1 MALRHPRKPIL
12 LLRTIV
18 FVAAFAQPLAARAA
32 DSLLMFVLGFGK
44 NLVESSM
51 QDEKARRGKA
61 WGSNVASA
69 PVPAALQ
76 SPKTPASM
84 NQEDLR
90 ALIDESFVYLSRSQL
105 AELHA
110 GLDKALA
117 DPANSAQREAIL
129 NQFVAVARQV
139 QFIHG
144 QLNHLS
150 PDDKRLLVARYA
162 ANFRTLSPDQ
172 QQALLEQLRQ
182 HELPLPTD
190 LNDMMLAALTP
201 MQQ

>member
-1 MALRHPRKPIL
+1 MALRRPRNPIL

-18 FVAAFAQPLAARAA
+18 FVAAFAQPLAAHAA
-32 DSLLMFVLGFGK
+32 DPMLMFVLGFAK
-44 NLVESSM
+44 NLIESSM
-51 QDEKARRGKA
+51 QEDKARRGKV
-61 WGSNVASA
+61 WGSNVATA
-69 PVPAALQ
+69 PVPATLQ
-76 SPKTPASM
+76 SPKAPASM

-144 QLNHLS
+144 QLNQLS

-162 ANFRTLSPDQ
+162 ANFGTLSPDQ

>member
-1 MALRHPRKPIL
+1 MASRRPRNPIL

-18 FVAAFAQPLAARAA
+18 FVAVFAQPIVARAA
-32 DSLLMFVLGFGK
+32 DPLLMFMLGFAK
-44 NLVESSM
+44 NLIETSM
-51 QDEKARRGKA
+51 QEQTARRGKA
-61 WGSNVASA
+61 GGTNVVSV
-69 PVPAALQ
+69 PVPAIFQ

-84 NQEDLR
+84 DQEDLR
-90 ALIDESFVYLSRSQL
+90 ALIDEGFAYLSRPQL

-110 GLDKALA
+110 ELEKVLA
-117 DPANSAQREAIL
+117 DPANSAHREAIL

-150 PDDKRLLVARYA
+150 PDDKRLLTERFA

-182 HELPLPTD
+182 RALPLPTD
-190 LNDMMLAALTP
+190 LNEMMLAALTP
-201 MQQ
+201 IQQ